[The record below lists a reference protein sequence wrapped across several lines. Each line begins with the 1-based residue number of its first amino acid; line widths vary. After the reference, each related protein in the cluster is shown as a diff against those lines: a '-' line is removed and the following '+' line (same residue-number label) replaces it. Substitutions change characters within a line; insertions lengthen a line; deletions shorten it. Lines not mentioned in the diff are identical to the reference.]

1 MMAGRIV
8 RRTAG
13 MVLVVLAV
21 VTITFFVLRIAAG
34 DPARLVN
41 PPGTPENIITQTRQ
55 RLGLTGSLM
64 AQYGSFL
71 TGLIQGDLGT
81 SFRGAHPVAGVVIKA
96 LPNTLALAAVTMVM
110 ASLVAVALGLAAALR
125 PNGLLDR
132 AILLYVAVGWATPS
146 FWLAVILV
154 FFFSLKLGW
163 FPAIDLRGAK
173 SFVLP
178 VATLVIA
185 LTPILIRTV
194 RQSFLETMSE
204 DFIRAA
210 RARGLP
216 ERRVFLVHGL
226 KVAALPL
233 VTLIGLQMGFIL
245 AGSYVVESIFNW
257 PGIGRLTLNAVAS
270 RDFPMIQGAVLV
282 AAVSF
287 VLVNFLV
294 DLLYS
299 ILDPR
304 IRHAR

>member
-1 MMAGRIV
+1 MVGRIV

-64 AQYGSFL
+64 AQYGHFMA
-71 TGLIQGDLGT
+71 GLIRGDLGT
-81 SFRGAHPVAGVVIKA
+81 SFRGASPVAGVVTKA
-96 LPNTLALAAVTMVM
+96 LPNTLALAAVTMVI
-110 ASLVAVALGLAAALR
+110 ASFVALVLGMAAALR

-132 AILLYVAVGWATPS
+132 AVLLYVAVGWATPS

-163 FPAIDLRGAK
+163 FPAIDLRGPK

-194 RQSFLETMSE
+194 RQSFLETMTE

-299 ILDPR
+299 VLDPR

>member
-1 MMAGRIV
+1 MVGRIV

-55 RLGLTGSLM
+55 RLGLTGSMMSQYAHFM
-64 AQYGSFL
+64 A
-71 TGLIQGDLGT
+71 GLIQGDLGT
-81 SFRGAHPVAGVVIKA
+81 SFRGANPVTGVVIKA
-96 LPNTLALAAVTMVM
+96 LPNTLALAAVTMVI
-110 ASLVAVALGLAAALR
+110 ASFVALVLGMAAALR

-132 AILLYVAVGWATPS
+132 AVLLYVAVGWATPS

-163 FPAIDLRGAK
+163 FPAIDLRGPK

-194 RQSFLETMSE
+194 RQSFLETMTE

-304 IRHAR
+304 IRRAR

>member
-1 MMAGRIV
+1 
-8 RRTAG
+8 

-21 VTITFFVLRIAAG
+21 VTITFFVLRFAAG
-34 DPARLVN
+34 DPARLAN
-41 PPGTPENIITQTRQ
+41 PPGTPEQVINQVRQ
-55 RLGLTGSLM
+55 RLGLAKPLM
-64 AQYGSFL
+64 AQYWEFL
-71 TGLIQGDLGT
+71 SGLVQGDLGT
-81 SFRGAHPVAGVVIKA
+81 SFRGASSVAGAVIRA
-96 LPNTLALAAVTMVM
+96 LPNTLALAGVTMVV
-110 ASLVAVALGLAAALR
+110 ASVLAVALGIAAALK
-125 PNGLLDR
+125 PNSLLDR
-132 AILLYVAVGWATPS
+132 LVLLYVALAWATPS

-163 FPAIDLRGAK
+163 FPAIDLRGPA

-178 VATLVIA
+178 VATLAIA

-194 RQSFLETMSE
+194 RQSFLETMTE

-226 KVAALPL
+226 KVASLPL

-245 AGSYVVESIFNW
+245 AGSYVVETIFNW

-270 RDFPMIQGAVLV
+270 RDFPMIQGTVLV
-282 AAVSF
+282 AAVAF

-299 ILDPR
+299 VLDPR